1 MHELL
6 PETWMEEEQSEVAV
20 LWGFLFLKKTKT
32 SVTDILCWVQAYAIL
47 VSVLMAYLS
56 IIIWCYRNFESMHY
70 DRPLRKQAALVKECD
85 WSQIQPTIYNLC
97 LLESKAPDLL

>member
-6 PETWMEEEQSEVAV
+6 PETWMEEEQSEVAA

-47 VSVLMAYLS
+47 VSVLAVANGIPKY
-56 IIIWCYRNFESMHY
+56 
-70 DRPLRKQAALVKECD
+70 
-85 WSQIQPTIYNLC
+85 YNLV
-97 LLESKAPDLL
+97 LSQF